1 MVPILPKAKIQHMLA
16 RVTSLSRPSVK
27 KYKATGG
34 PLILV
39 VAAENPLKKPA
50 VIRPTVLFLTL
61 KSKCIP
67 IMKSTITSTVPSK
80 ICKYAGDMAFN
91 K

>member
-1 MVPILPKAKIQHMLA
+1 M
-16 RVTSLSRPSVK
+16 
-27 KYKATGG
+27 
-34 PLILV
+34 LV